1 MSDLKEE
8 MTKRDALW
16 EMAQCRDRKD
26 RVFYLGLLNTREDS
40 IHGHHQMVNTKIRL
54 ICSLKPKMEKLY
66 TVNKNKTRS

>member
-26 RVFYLGLLNTREDS
+26 RGF
-40 IHGHHQMVNTKIRL
+40 I
-54 ICSLKPKMEKLY
+54 
-66 TVNKNKTRS
+66 